1 MQLYEMQVNKTAVF
15 GTAPVRIPRGI
26 IGAVVKLSFSAEWEG
41 LTKTAVFRAGEVTKD
56 VADIQDAVVIPA
68 ECTREE
74 GELLQLGI
82 YGVDAQGTVA
92 IPTLWA
98 SIGRITEAADPS
110 GDETTDPS
118 LPVWAQVLEMVKQLE
133 EQGVT
138 QNEVEQAVKDF
149 FGGALPAGRTTEEGG
164 EIFNFYTDPVYTGD
178 NPPKEFPGNTA
189 NKGSH
194 AEGFSTDAT
203 GEYAHAEG
211 WNSVAS
217 GGIAHAQGRETE
229 ASGYASHAEGQATVA
244 SGSNSH
250 AEGNATKATAS
261 NSHAEGNKTEAN
273 AAASHAEG
281 EGSKTEG
288 MYAHA
293 EGYQTLASGVAA
305 HSEGV
310 NTEASGYAAHAAGRG
325 TKATCRYQSV
335 RGAFNKA
342 DEEAYTDGRGNF
354 ADIVGGGSSDTD
366 RKNIYTLDW
375 DGNAEF
381 AGKVYSGG
389 VEVAPGGFGLGVNVT
404 QAPGED
410 WNNATKTGWFC
421 AKYNA
426 PVENDWYFGEVIR
439 YADYC
444 IIQKVCR
451 AFNTADETSYHIS
464 AERRGHSNDGGVTF
478 TFGEWEWVNPPM
490 IEGVEYRT
498 TKRHSGNPIYKKRLG
513 FGVLPDGTTEKAGV
527 KEVEIGV
534 DASKIMEFSGY
545 AYKSGETNP
554 LPLGYMGAFGA
565 YAYINGT
572 KIGISTMN
580 TLSGYQAIFY
590 LEYIK

>member
-178 NPPKEFPGNTA
+178 DPPKEYPGNTA

-250 AEGNATKATAS
+250 AEGNTTKATAS

-281 EGSKTEG
+281 EGSKTGG

-354 ADIVGGGSSDTD
+354 ADIVGGGKSDTD

-410 WNNATKTGWFC
+410 WNNATKTGWFF

-426 PVENDWYFGEVIR
+426 PVENDWYFG
-439 YADYC
+439 
-444 IIQKVCR
+444 
-451 AFNTADETSYHIS
+451 
-464 AERRGHSNDGGVTF
+464 
-478 TFGEWEWVNPPM
+478 
-490 IEGVEYRT
+490 
-498 TKRHSGNPIYKKRLG
+498 
-513 FGVLPDGTTEKAGV
+513 
-527 KEVEIGV
+527 
-534 DASKIMEFSGY
+534 
-545 AYKSGETNP
+545 
-554 LPLGYMGAFGA
+554 
-565 YAYINGT
+565 
-572 KIGISTMN
+572 
-580 TLSGYQAIFY
+580 
-590 LEYIK
+590 

>member
-164 EIFNFYTDPVYTGD
+164 EIFNFYENPVYTGD
-178 NPPKEFPGNTA
+178 NPPKEYPGNTA
-189 NKGSH
+189 AKG
-194 AEGFSTDAT
+194 
-203 GEYAHAEG
+203 AHAQNFGTHADGQYSHTEG
-211 WNSVAS
+211 WVSTAS
-217 GGIAHAQGRETE
+217 GGIAHAEGKETV
-229 ASGYASHAEGQATVA
+229 ASGYASHAEG
-244 SGSNSH
+244 NR
-250 AEGNATKATAS
+250 TKATAS
-261 NSHAEGNKTEAN
+261 YAHSEGYKTEAN
-273 AAASHAEG
+273 TASSHTEG
-281 EGSKTEG
+281 EGSKTLG
-288 MYAHA
+288 DGQYGHA
-293 EGYQTLASGVAA
+293 EGYFTTASGVAA

-310 NTEASGYAAHAAGRG
+310 NTEASGYASHAEGRG
-325 TKATCRYQSV
+325 TKATCRYQST
-335 RGAFNKA
+335 RGRFNEL
-342 DEEAYTDGRGNF
+342 DSEYYTDGRGKF
-354 ADIVGGGSSDTD
+354 AEIVGNGTSDEK

-375 DGNAEF
+375 NGNAEF

-389 VEVAPGGFGLGVNVT
+389 VEVAPGGFGLGGSVT
-404 QAPGED
+404 ILDDYD
-410 WNNATKTGWFC
+410 WNTCTATGWYA
-421 AKYNA
+421 AKINA
-426 PVENDWYFGEVIR
+426 PEDNVWYFGEVIR
-439 YADYC
+439 LNKTQ
-444 IIQKVCR
+444 ILQKACR
-451 AFNTADETSYHIS
+451 QFGAIDDSSYFLNV
-464 AERRGHSNDGGVTF
+464 ERRGFSADSGVTWSWS
-478 TFGEWEWVNPPM
+478 EWEWVNPRMVP
-490 IEGVEYRT
+490 GTEYRT
-498 TKRHSGNPIYKKRLG
+498 TERHDSKPVYVKLINCGAGPNAAEKKVYHYVNKGAFIDFGGYCYNTGSGNASLSIPWFDHLKITAITESQIVIDCPTADYRSFNVMVWLKYYKLT
-513 FGVLPDGTTEKAGV
+513 D
-527 KEVEIGV
+527 
-534 DASKIMEFSGY
+534 
-545 AYKSGETNP
+545 
-554 LPLGYMGAFGA
+554 
-565 YAYINGT
+565 
-572 KIGISTMN
+572 
-580 TLSGYQAIFY
+580 
-590 LEYIK
+590 